1 MNDTSRNQG
10 WAICGGA
17 ILLGL
22 VFLAGI
28 LQESYWAIALPVA
41 VLVLFVLSLI
51 AWVGH
56 TIATVQVEPESE
68 NALASP
74 QTQESPSPPQ
84 TQESPSPQTQE
95 SPSPRT
101 QESPSPRT
109 QESDE
114 EPGSDGS

>member
-1 MNDTSRNQG
+1 MNDSSRNQG

-51 AWVGH
+51 GWVGH

-68 NALASP
+68 NA
-74 QTQESPSPPQ
+74 PSPR

-95 SPSPRT
+95 SPSPQT
-101 QESPSPRT
+101 E
-109 QESDE
+109 ESDR
-114 EPGSDGS
+114 EPGSEGS